1 MNIFVGILVV
11 LGALLALAGS
21 LGLLTQRTFY
31 ERVHPPTMGATL
43 GTGLILVACVVH
55 FSDVQQRLQLHHL
68 LIGVFM
74 LISTPVTYMM
84 LVRAA
89 LHRDAAEG
97 TDHLASVRP
106 SLVGKG
112 MGEVVDE
119 QPHLGKDVLAG
130 GVKGVDTQLE

>member
-1 MNIFVGILVV
+1 MSALAGILVI

-21 LGLLTQRTFY
+21 VGLLTLGSFY

-43 GTGLILVACVVH
+43 GTGFVLVACIVN
-55 FSDVQQRLQLHHL
+55 FSDLQQRVVLHHL

-74 LISTPVTYMM
+74 FVTTPVTYMM

-97 TDHLASVRP
+97 QDHLASRHRASASAEAQTEKLP
-106 SLVGKG
+106 AAPL
-112 MGEVVDE
+112 
-119 QPHLGKDVLAG
+119 
-130 GVKGVDTQLE
+130 